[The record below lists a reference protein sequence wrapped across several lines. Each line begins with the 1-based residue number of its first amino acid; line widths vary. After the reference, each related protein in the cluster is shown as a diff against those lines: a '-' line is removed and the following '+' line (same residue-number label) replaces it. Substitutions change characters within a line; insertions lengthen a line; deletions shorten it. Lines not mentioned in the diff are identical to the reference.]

1 MTLTI
6 DGLPVYYEE
15 YGEGITVLCVHGYW
29 VDHGLMTGCLEPVF
43 EKTKGYR
50 RIYLDLPGM
59 GWTRSDKRIKNSDD
73 VIELLKKFINE
84 VIGAENFLLAGESFG
99 GYLSLGLVRELVER
113 IDGLLLICPQ
123 VDSWTAV
130 QKTGKI
136 PKRQV
141 IVSPDL
147 KDTEQSGEDFKG
159 FLELAVNASRKVFK
173 KFKRDIQPGLFL
185 HDKEYLT
192 NYFSSDYNP
201 EIEKELR
208 AVKYDKPACIL
219 TGRQDNAVGFSLAF
233 EMLERFPR
241 ATYAVLDAA
250 GHNLQIEKEP
260 LFAAFVLDWLQRVN
274 YKG

>member
-6 DGLPVYYEE
+6 DSLPVYYEE
-15 YGEGITVLCVHGYW
+15 YGEGIPVLCVHGYW

-43 EKTKGYR
+43 EKANGYR
-50 RIYLDLPGM
+50 RVYLDLPGM
-59 GWTRSDKRIKNSDD
+59 GRTRSDKKIKNSDD
-73 VIELLKKFINE
+73 VIALLKKFISE
-84 VIGAENFLLAGESFG
+84 VIGTENFLLAGESFG
-99 GYLSLGLVRELVER
+99 GYLSLGLIRELGER

-123 VDSWTAV
+123 VDSWMAV
-130 QKTGKI
+130 QNTGKI
-136 PKRQV
+136 PERQV

-147 KDTEQSGEDFKG
+147 KDVEEASDDFKG
-159 FLELAVNASRKVFK
+159 FIELAVNASHKVFE
-173 KFKRDIQPGLFL
+173 KFKKDIQPGLIL
-185 HDKEYLT
+185 SDKEYLT

-250 GHNLQIEKEP
+250 GHNLQIDNEP
-260 LFAAFVLDWLQRVN
+260 LFEAFILDWLQRVN
-274 YKG
+274 YKD